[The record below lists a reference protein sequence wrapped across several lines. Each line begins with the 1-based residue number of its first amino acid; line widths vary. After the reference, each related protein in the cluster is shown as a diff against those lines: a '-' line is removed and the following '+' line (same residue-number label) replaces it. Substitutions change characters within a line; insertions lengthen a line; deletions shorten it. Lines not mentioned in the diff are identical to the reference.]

1 MCRENSL
8 FLLRFDGP
16 SGRLNNVN
24 CAPTLH
30 TQRLQTVLSV
40 IEATGAKRVLDL
52 GCGEGNPNG
61 RPKGSKNLA
70 CIVLRES
77 RQPVRMN
84 GPRGSRTVT
93 KLEAIV
99 TQLGNKAAQG
109 ELRAAREF
117 LPLVQRSEEAV
128 SEGSAPLVVHE
139 LDQRVMQSL
148 RRRMENIKDET
159 VTSDGSV
166 EQE

>member
-1 MCRENSL
+1 MPKDQQEYEV
-8 FLLRFDGP
+8 GYGKP
-16 SGRLNNVN
+16 PKSG
-24 CAPTLH
+24 
-30 TQRLQTVLSV
+30 QF
-40 IEATGAKRVLDL
+40 AK
-52 GCGEGNPNG
+52 GSSGNPNG

-128 SEGSAPLVVHE
+128 NAESAPLVVHE
-139 LDQRVMQSL
+139 LDQRTMQSL
-148 RRRMENIKDET
+148 RRRMEKLKVAA
-159 VTSDGSV
+159 VTFHENGES
-166 EQE
+166 E

>member
-1 MCRENSL
+1 MPKDQQEYEV
-8 FLLRFDGP
+8 GYGKP
-16 SGRLNNVN
+16 PKSG
-24 CAPTLH
+24 
-30 TQRLQTVLSV
+30 QF
-40 IEATGAKRVLDL
+40 AK
-52 GCGEGNPNG
+52 GSSGNPNG

-84 GPRGSRTVT
+84 GPRGTRTVT

-109 ELRAAREF
+109 ELRATREF

-128 SEGSAPLVVHE
+128 NAESAPLVVHE

-148 RRRMENIKDET
+148 RRRMENIE
-159 VTSDGSV
+159 S
-166 EQE
+166 